1 MVASKN
7 FAIYEGH
14 DYEVRLEYSREYMI
28 VHLPEVFKFN
38 KTTLISMLM
47 KLDEINDF
55 FRPERALVLNDF
67 SVGLGY
73 PALHCAAPED
83 DPKINKLAI
92 RCGFTKMGEDAGFIV
107 YKYTGV

>member
-1 MVASKN
+1 MATSKN

-14 DYEVRLEYSREYMI
+14 DYEVRLEYNREYMI

-55 FRPERALVLNDF
+55 

-73 PALHCAAPED
+73 PALHCAAPRGD
-83 DPKINKLAI
+83 IKINKLAR
-92 RCGFTKMGEDAGFIV
+92 RCGFTQTGEDAAYLI
-107 YKYTGV
+107 YQYTGVQ

>member
-14 DYEVRLEYSREYMI
+14 DYEVRLEYNREYMI

-55 FRPERALVLNDF
+55 

-73 PALHCAAPED
+73 PALHCAAPRGD
-83 DPKINKLAI
+83 IKINKLAR
-92 RCGFTKMGEDAGFIV
+92 RCGFTQTGEDAAYLI
-107 YKYTGV
+107 YQYTGV

>member
-55 FRPERALVLNDF
+55 

-83 DPKINKLAI
+83 APKINKLAI

>member
-1 MVASKN
+1 MVASN
-7 FAIYEGH
+7 SYPLYEGE
-14 DYEVRLEYSREYMI
+14 DFKIRLEYNREYMI

-47 KLDEINDF
+47 KLDEI
-55 FRPERALVLNDF
+55 NDF

-92 RCGFTKMGEDAGFIV
+92 RCGFTKIGEDAGFIV

>member
-1 MVASKN
+1 MVVSKN

-55 FRPERALVLNDF
+55 

-92 RCGFTKMGEDAGFIV
+92 RCGFTKVGEDAGFIV
-107 YKYTGV
+107 YTYTGV

>member
-1 MVASKN
+1 MATSKN
-7 FAIYEGH
+7 FAIYEGL
-14 DYEVRLEYSREYMI
+14 DYEVRLEYNREYMI

-55 FRPERALVLNDF
+55 

-73 PALHCAAPED
+73 PALHCAAPRGD
-83 DPKINKLAI
+83 IKINKLAR
-92 RCGFTKMGEDAGFIV
+92 RCGFTQTGEDAAYLI
-107 YKYTGV
+107 YQYTGVQ

>member
-14 DYEVRLEYSREYMI
+14 DYEVRLEYNREYMI

-55 FRPERALVLNDF
+55 

-73 PALHCAAPED
+73 PALHCAAPRGD
-83 DPKINKLAI
+83 IKINKLAR
-92 RCGFTKMGEDAGFIV
+92 RCGFTQTGEDAAYLI
-107 YKYTGV
+107 YQYTGVE

>member
-1 MVASKN
+1 MAASKN

-38 KTTLISMLM
+38 KTTLISMLI
-47 KLDEINDF
+47 KIDEI
-55 FRPERALVLNDF
+55 NDF

-73 PALHCAAPED
+73 PALHCAAPKGD
-83 DPKINKLAI
+83 LKINKLAR
-92 RCGFTKMGEDAGFIV
+92 RCGFTQIGEDAAYLI
-107 YKYTGV
+107 YQYTGVE